1 MISENLETR
10 RAGSQFAVLYPALEA
25 VDAVAARTCRGS
37 SPSRSSPAPILG
49 GVLAFTR
56 EYLDKTV
63 HDARTLQH
71 EFDQVVLAEVPHLR
85 RKRA

>member
-10 RAGSQFAVLYPALEA
+10 RAGSQFAVLYPASKPTTPDAAQRAA
-25 VDAVAARTCRGS
+25 VFAFSVIAGAV
-37 SPSRSSPAPILG
+37 LG
-49 GVLAFTR
+49 GALALTR